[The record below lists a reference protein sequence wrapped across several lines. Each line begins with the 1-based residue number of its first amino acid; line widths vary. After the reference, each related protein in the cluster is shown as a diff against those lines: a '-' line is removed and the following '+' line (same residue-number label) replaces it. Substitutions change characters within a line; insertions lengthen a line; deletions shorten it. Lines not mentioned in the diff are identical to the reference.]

1 MNMIVLQREIGIVRA
16 VKGYHVTIEGLP
28 SVRIND
34 VIVREDGVRA
44 LTSALK
50 HDAVEATLLDNAFV
64 VPGEHFFLTDQTY
77 QMYLGDHLF
86 GRVVNPLCDPI
97 DGGSA
102 LPPKNTHLLPYV
114 EAGTIKKRG
123 KIVQQLHTG
132 YALTDVV
139 LPIGMGQRQLLMG
152 PPQSGTSVF
161 AREVMLHQMQTKNIV
176 CIYVLIGKHL
186 SEVQRIA
193 HSLFETDAKKFT
205 LLIATTARDMA
216 PMHGIAPAVGMQV
229 AEWYASSGK
238 DVLIVLDDLYTHAKY
253 LREMALLEGR
263 LPGRESYP
271 GDIFFQQAHL
281 IERAGSFADK
291 GSITMLPIIQT
302 NMDSY
307 TDLITTNIMGTTDGH
322 LSFSPLL
329 HAQGIFPPILD
340 SESVTRVGKHTQ
352 TMVLKQLSTAVSS
365 ARASAR
371 EQERI
376 AQFGQLSEGSRQVFE
391 TGRILQSMLT
401 QVEGAQLPLAVQAV
415 LVSLPFTTFDAKDV
429 TWTSALIT
437 ALSEAILVHSS
448 YATLLRAVEEEA
460 TLTSFLAFLEKE
472 FVSLCTKICR
482 T

>member
-1 MNMIVLQREIGIVRA
+1 
-16 VKGYHVTIEGLP
+16 
-28 SVRIND
+28 
-34 VIVREDGVRA
+34 
-44 LTSALK
+44 
-50 HDAVEATLLDNAFV
+50 
-64 VPGEHFFLTDQTY
+64 
-77 QMYLGDHLF
+77 
-86 GRVVNPLCDPI
+86 
-97 DGGSA
+97 
-102 LPPKNTHLLPYV
+102 
-114 EAGTIKKRG
+114 
-123 KIVQQLHTG
+123 
-132 YALTDVV
+132 
-139 LPIGMGQRQLLMG
+139 
-152 PPQSGTSVF
+152 
-161 AREVMLHQMQTKNIV
+161 
-176 CIYVLIGKHL
+176 
-186 SEVQRIA
+186 
-193 HSLFETDAKKFT
+193 
-205 LLIATTARDMA
+205 
-216 PMHGIAPAVGMQV
+216 
-229 AEWYASSGK
+229 
-238 DVLIVLDDLYTHAKY
+238 
-253 LREMALLEGR
+253 
-263 LPGRESYP
+263 
-271 GDIFFQQAHL
+271 
-281 IERAGSFADK
+281 
-291 GSITMLPIIQT
+291 MLPIIQT

-391 TGRILQSMLT
+391 TGRILQGMLT

-437 ALSEAILVHSS
+437 ALSEAILAHSS